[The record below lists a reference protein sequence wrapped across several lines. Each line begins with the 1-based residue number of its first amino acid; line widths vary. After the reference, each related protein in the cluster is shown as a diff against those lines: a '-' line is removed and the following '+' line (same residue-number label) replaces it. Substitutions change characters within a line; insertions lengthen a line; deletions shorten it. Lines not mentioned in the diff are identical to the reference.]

1 MNCRARFIGSA
12 TADVTAIGDI
22 HEAAQGAT
30 IHGTDDMSDADD
42 FCVLLCEFERALG
55 TEGEPPRWWKELP
68 ENDNSFAP
76 PWILPEAGDAH
87 ALDALERTL
96 AVHEDID
103 SAAGVKRLRS
113 VLARYEGK
121 LDKLEE
127 DAGKVGELE
136 DEYGWEL
143 ERTPLEKTPEGF
155 QLLRSLLAQ
164 GARML
169 DESGR
174 RLAERG
180 DEDGGTENST
190 GWIPQ
195 RSTRQ
200 APTFRE
206 AVDQVDLVEEFHSL
220 LDLYA
225 SALASIRVSRI
236 EIRHLLEVL
245 NPIWHLLPAEADGVR
260 EGISTIMQ
268 WAIGQGFR
276 ANDISRESFIKRV
289 YGEHRPDELHEHI
302 RRPSATP
309 EPPWWFRDDIP
320 GDFGFWWRRS
330 GFGRRF
336 PRSLPRSW
344 VDWLTTCVEHGCL
357 DPHHVDSESFFLCRG
372 FPFDRYPPPAETVE
386 CWPYTG
392 VPGYEDRPDLMFA
405 GFVRWA
411 RKLLQDVQE
420 AWPYPR
426 EAERFGDNAED
437 AQAVVA
443 YARWLDQCLDLEV
456 DWEREEGATEWEPFE
471 EGGNVVYLKSLDK
484 RLLELKRD
492 VLQDLLNRAKKD
504 AVWYRVLRMWT
515 RTQISLGHRV
525 PQMVSEWW
533 DARPQEP
540 PRRGGRPMNLVVVQA
555 RARALMRLLTEPHG
569 NGVLPVDPKSSKNA
583 GAVQLVAA
591 LLRCQ
596 PGRVRYAH
604 DQSLD
609 PHSLPRFLS
618 LFNRREIMLDGEPRS
633 VVISENS
640 LRP

>member
-1 MNCRARFIGSA
+1 
-12 TADVTAIGDI
+12 
-22 HEAAQGAT
+22 
-30 IHGTDDMSDADD
+30 MSEGDD
-42 FCVLLCEFERALG
+42 FCMLLNELERTLG
-55 TEGEPPRWWKELP
+55 TKGEPSGWLKELP
-68 ENDNSFAP
+68 KNSPP
-76 PWILPEAGDAH
+76 PWILPEASDAH

-96 AVHEDID
+96 AVHEDIE

-127 DAGKVGELE
+127 DAGKVGEFE
-136 DEYGWEL
+136 EEHGWEL
-143 ERTPLEKTPEGF
+143 EKTLGGF

-180 DEDGGTENST
+180 DEDGFTETST
-190 GWIPQ
+190 GRVPQ

-200 APTFRE
+200 VPTFRE
-206 AVDQVDLVEEFHSL
+206 AVDLVDEVQEFRSL

-225 SALASIRVSRI
+225 SALAPIRVSRI

-245 NPIWHLLPAEADGVR
+245 NSIWHLLPAEADGVR
-260 EGISTIMQ
+260 EGISTIMR

-320 GDFGFWWRRS
+320 GDFGLWWRRS
-330 GFGRRF
+330 GSGRRV
-336 PRSLPRSW
+336 PRSLPRAW
-344 VDWLTTCVEHGCL
+344 VDWLDDCVKHGCL
-357 DPHHVDSESFFLCRG
+357 DPHNVDFDSFFLCRG
-372 FPFDRYPPPAETVE
+372 FSFDKHPLPLAETAV

-392 VPGYEDRPDLMFA
+392 VPGHEDRPDLMFA

-411 RKLLQDVQE
+411 SKLLRDVQE
-420 AWPYPR
+420 AWPYPK
-426 EAERFGDNAED
+426 EAERFGDNTED
-437 AQAVVA
+437 TQAVVA

-456 DWEREEGATEWEPFE
+456 DWEREDGAAEWEPFE
-471 EGGNVVYLKSLDK
+471 DSGTMMLLKPLDK

-492 VLQDLLNRAKKD
+492 VLQDLLNRAKND
-504 AVWYRVLRMWT
+504 LLWYRVLRVWT
-515 RTQISLGHRV
+515 QTQIGLGRRV
-525 PQMVSEWW
+525 PQMVSQWW
-533 DARPQEP
+533 DPRPERP
-540 PRRGGRPMNLVVVQA
+540 SGRGGRRANLVVVQA
-555 RARALMRLLTEPHG
+555 RARDLMRLLTEPRG
-569 NGVLPVDPKSSKNA
+569 DGVLPIDATSSRNA

-591 LLRCQ
+591 LLQCC
-596 PGRVRYAH
+596 PSRVRYAN
-604 DQSLD
+604 DKSLD
-609 PHSLPRFLS
+609 PNSLPLFLA
-618 LFNRREIMLDGEPRS
+618 LFNRREIMLDGESRS
-633 VVISENS
+633 VVTSDLS
-640 LRP
+640 PRPS